1 MKSTKIKV
9 AFAEDIE
16 EHRKRIAAA
25 ISETESFEV
34 SIKATSGR
42 DLILQLI
49 RNPKKQPTLILMDM
63 QMPNCDGLLATIIC
77 KWLFPFIKI
86 VGFSAHTDGIVVGE
100 FSAEGGDA
108 FLSKLIINKALASRV
123 YSDENIFENALKQ
136 IATTNNGF
144 VDKMLEDTGENFKNR
159 QSTTQLIFKNCKY
172 LNDIEIKYLQL
183 NAAGFERKEIAEILN
198 IGEATIKAIISK
210 VYKILKAET
219 HTDIISSA
227 INLGIAKFVRIYQ
240 PNKTLVFD

>member
-9 AFAEDIE
+9 AFAEDTE
-16 EHRKRIAAA
+16 EHRKRIVNA
-25 ISETESFEV
+25 ICETESFEL
-34 SIKATSGR
+34 SIKSTSGR

-77 KWLFPFIKI
+77 KWLFPYIKI

-100 FSAEGGDA
+100 FFAEGGDA

-123 YSDENIFENALKQ
+123 YNNENIFENALMQ

-144 VDKMLEDTGENFKNR
+144 IDKMLDDTGESYTNR
-159 QSTTQLIFKNCKY
+159 QSTTQLILKNCKN
-172 LNDIEIKYLQL
+172 LNSSEIKYLQL

-198 IGEATIKAIISK
+198 ISEATVKAIISK

-219 HTDIISSA
+219 HTDIISIA

-240 PNKTLVFD
+240 PNKPQIFD

>member
-1 MKSTKIKV
+1 MKSTKIKI
-9 AFAEDIE
+9 AFAEDTE
-16 EHRKRIAAA
+16 DHRKRIVDA
-25 ISETESFEV
+25 ICETQNFEV

-42 DLILQLI
+42 DLILQLL
-49 RNPKKQPTLILMDM
+49 RSPKKLPSLILMDM

-77 KWLFPFIKI
+77 KWLFPYIKI

-100 FSAEGGDA
+100 FFSEGGDA

-123 YSDENIFENALKQ
+123 YNDENIFENALKK
-136 IATTNNGF
+136 IATTKNGF
-144 VDKMLEDTGENFKNR
+144 IDIMLDDTGEEFKNR
-159 QSTTQLIFKNCKY
+159 QSTTQLILKNCKH
-172 LNDIEIKYLQL
+172 LNNTEIKYLQL
-183 NAAGFERKEIAEILN
+183 NAAGFSRKEIAEILN
-198 IGEATIKAIISK
+198 ISEPTVKAIITK
-210 VYKILKAET
+210 VYKTLKTET